1 MDWQAE
7 ITAAAGRIAP
17 YLRITPVMETA
28 LPGAGQIA
36 LKLENTQHTG
46 SFKARGAFNT
56 LVAGPVPKAGV
67 VAASGGNHG
76 AAVAFAARTL
86 GYPAKI
92 FVPEYAGPAKIAL
105 IRAQGADLVV
115 VPGVYADAA
124 ARAADYAAE
133 TGAMAVDGFPLRAR
147 RGSGAGGAGAQP
159 PSLDD
164 GQPGFPG
171 RAVRRRGTPGPEV

>member
-17 YLRITPVMETA
+17 YLRITPVMQTA

-67 VAASGGNHG
+67 VAASG
-76 AAVAFAARTL
+76 A
-86 GYPAKI
+86 I
-92 FVPEYAGPAKIAL
+92 
-105 IRAQGADLVV
+105 
-115 VPGVYADAA
+115 
-124 ARAADYAAE
+124 
-133 TGAMAVDGFPLRAR
+133 TGRRWLLR
-147 RGSGAGGAGAQP
+147 RGRWAIRPRYLCRNMLAP
-159 PSLDD
+159 PRLH
-164 GQPGFPG
+164 
-171 RAVRRRGTPGPEV
+171 